1 MSNLSL
7 FLKKN
12 KKTRNNV
19 KYAAT
24 KSLCDENGVPVEW
37 ELKHIT
43 SAEYDRLW
51 AECTLDSGKL
61 DWTKFRE
68 RLIVSCVVVPN
79 LDDAELQDSYGVM
92 SAEKLLRAMVDDAA
106 EFSRF
111 YLFVDRMGGYD
122 KIDEKIE
129 EAKN

>member
-12 KKTRNNV
+12 KKTRSNV

-24 KSLCDENGVPVEW
+24 KSLCDEKGNPVEW

>member
-12 KKTRNNV
+12 KKERPNV

-24 KSLCDENGVPVEW
+24 KSLCDEKGQPLEW

-51 AECTLDSGKL
+51 AECRGDDGDL
-61 DWTKFRE
+61 DWAKFRE
-68 RLIVSCVVVPN
+68 RLIVACVVSPN
-79 LDDAELQDSYGVM
+79 LDSTELQDSYGVM
-92 SAEKLLRAMVDDAA
+92 SAEQLIRAMVDDPI
-106 EFSRF
+106 EFNKF
-111 YLFVDRMGGYD
+111 YSFVDHMGGYD
-122 KIDEKIE
+122 NIEEKIE